1 MNEILLSLIVP
12 SCIMFACFGS
22 AVIGAWFYHC
32 GRSNHMP
39 LPSLPK
45 LGGDKTP
52 EKPVVPMNLPKVM
65 P

>member
-1 MNEILLSLIVP
+1 MNEILVNLIVP
-12 SCIMFACFGS
+12 CVIFAACVAS
-22 AVIGAWFYHC
+22 AIIGVFCYHC
-32 GRSNHMP
+32 GRSNRMP

-45 LGGDKTP
+45 MGGDKMV